1 MQIIEWCEL
10 HKIELI
16 ITAVAVAL
24 LIVIIG
30 VIVGVHKRKNYG
42 LFKFRRYKKYEGSAE
57 KKAKH
62 PKLIVEDLETEYG
75 YMGLTESKKHGRN
88 SNIPIT
94 NPMAGDDRQ
103 SYLRKPVEYD
113 LKENFEEILDGYSL
127 SKADIKAVKKY
138 LRHRLKVKRQEAR
151 EQKRKAK
158 KWKNRN
164 KRKKK

>member
-1 MQIIEWCEL
+1 MQFLQWCAI

-16 ITAVAVAL
+16 IAAVAVAL
-24 LIVIIG
+24 LVIIIG
-30 VIVGVHKRKNYG
+30 VIVVVWRRKDKG

-94 NPMAGDDRQ
+94 NPVAGDDRQ
-103 SYLRKPVEYD
+103 SYLRKPVEHD
-113 LKENFEEILDGYSL
+113 LKENFEEILDGYNL

-138 LRHRLKVKRQEAR
+138 LRHRLKVKRQEVR

-158 KWKNRN
+158 KWRNRN

>member
-1 MQIIEWCEL
+1 MQFLQWCEI

-24 LIVIIG
+24 LVIIIG
-30 VIVGVHKRKNYG
+30 VIVVVWRRKDKG

-94 NPMAGDDRQ
+94 NPVAGDDRQ
-103 SYLRKPVEYD
+103 SYLRKPVEHD
-113 LKENFEEILDGYSL
+113 LKEN
-127 SKADIKAVKKY
+127 
-138 LRHRLKVKRQEAR
+138 LRHRLKVKRQEVR

-158 KWKNRN
+158 KWRNRN